1 MAAAEEK
8 SVQKQLFCPTCYFYK
23 DPSEY
28 SKRAALCKP
37 CTAMWASIYRL
48 AKKHDHM
55 HFYQDARYRHARRG
69 HEVWL
74 YVQML
79 KQDLDQGERR
89 KTPMFMIDEFYQ
101 ACGWEEPPR
110 HLNPEDGRAEPLP
123 QPQLQQ
129 VPEPESQPSSNSS
142 SSRADTPEL
151 SSQAQPSSSM
161 ACTQDHQ
168 PEKKRKTKSEM
179 DTIEV
184 DAIGDE
190 E

>member
-8 SVQKQLFCPTCYFYK
+8 PKLVQKQFVCPTCLVHK

-28 SKRAALCKP
+28 SKRSAMCKP
-37 CTAMWASIYRL
+37 CSAMWSSIYRHS
-48 AKKHDHM
+48 KKHDHM
-55 HFYQDARYRHARRG
+55 HFYQDARYRHFSRG
-69 HEVWL
+69 HEVWR
-74 YVQML
+74 YVQLL
-79 KQDLDQGERR
+79 KKDLDEGERR

-101 ACGWEEPPR
+101 ACGWEEPLR
-110 HLNPEDGRAEPLP
+110 FLAGRDEPLP

-151 SSQAQPSSSM
+151 SSQSSST
-161 ACTQDHQ
+161 ACT

-179 DTIEV
+179 DTVEV
-184 DAIGDE
+184 DAIGDDE
-190 E
+190 